1 MTGPHTAL
9 TDELQR
15 FSIYK
20 EARKGDSSRVSTLY
34 VRCRDCTTTWHINC
48 SKKLPSEVIV
58 KKARQAGWHIQE
70 GKAPRCPV
78 HALNPL
84 KPVIEQPKPKE
95 APTTMAKATPSIPRV
110 VTTNAANDSGGV
122 LEHITP
128 LKAKGMLDANT
139 RNRKIN
145 HLAVTEYAA
154 SMRDKSWRVN
164 GETLKVATDGTL
176 IDGQHRLLACVEAN
190 TPFETYVVYG
200 LNKDVF
206 DTIDCGRKRTA
217 ADCLS
222 IDGVANASATASA
235 IRWIA
240 ALKGGRALAVRGM
253 KMHSDEI
260 RLAYAADSK
269 RISEAVT
276 ITNGV
281 SRGWMSPGQAA
292 ALYYLFAQKHEAKAK
307 EFFELLGSGA
317 GLHASHPILV
327 LRDRFMR
334 LNQTRGR
341 DIDIEKACI
350 AIRAWNA
357 FRANE
362 NVAMLR
368 GLQRNAKGEESMP
381 SIK

>member
-1 MTGPHTAL
+1 MTGGAQIAHL
-9 TDELQR
+9 QELER
-15 FSIYK
+15 FSIHR
-20 EARKGDSSRVSTLY
+20 ETRKGDSNRVATLY
-34 VRCRDCTTTWHINC
+34 VRCRDCPTAWHINC

-58 KKARQAGWHIQE
+58 KKARQAGWYVQE

-78 HALNPL
+78 HARNPI
-84 KPVIEQPKPKE
+84 KPEVIEPKPKE
-95 APTTMAKATPSIPRV
+95 VTTPMAKQATHSVPRP
-110 VTTNAANDSGGV
+110 VTENEGGV
-122 LEHITP
+122 LEHISP

-145 HLAVTEYAA
+145 HLAVSEYAA

-164 GETLKVATDGTL
+164 GETLKIATDGTL

-190 TPFETYVVYG
+190 APFDTYVIYG

-222 IDGVANASATASA
+222 IDGVTNASATASA

-240 ALKGGRALAVRGM
+240 ALKGGKAIATRGM

-269 RISEAVT
+269 KISEAVT

-292 ALYYLFAQKHEAKAK
+292 ALYYLFAQKHEVKAK

-381 SIK
+381 TIK